1 MIRLILII
9 ITFFITL
16 SFVYGQDIKGGEIR
30 SYRNGIDSSDN
41 TFTFNVYL
49 YTQSSMGIN
58 HSTIYVYMGD
68 GGQPIPVSGTSMYLY
83 NDISEWHYAFNH
95 TYLGNGFYNLH
106 ISDSFRIVG
115 IQNITNSSLESIY
128 LQSPIIINPFLGWN
142 SSPQFQDRQ
151 TAVFNNSGYFV
162 HNASAFDP
170 EGDSLSYSLVPAT
183 STSYSFPTGA
193 TINPITGDFQ
203 MPFASGIYA
212 INIRIDEWRSGVIVG
227 TTYRE
232 MVLDSNTIIGVNN
245 INSENPIFTILPN
258 PVHDVLH
265 LIFRENVSVAST
277 SIFNLEGQE
286 VLRMSKISTNNQI
299 DISSFANGIYFLEIN
314 DGSKNL
320 YRKFIKE

>member
-115 IQNITNSSLESIY
+115 IQNITNSS
-128 LQSPIIINPFLGWN
+128 
-142 SSPQFQDRQ
+142 
-151 TAVFNNSGYFV
+151 
-162 HNASAFDP
+162 
-170 EGDSLSYSLVPAT
+170 
-183 STSYSFPTGA
+183 
-193 TINPITGDFQ
+193 
-203 MPFASGIYA
+203 
-212 INIRIDEWRSGVIVG
+212 
-227 TTYRE
+227 
-232 MVLDSNTIIGVNN
+232 
-245 INSENPIFTILPN
+245 
-258 PVHDVLH
+258 
-265 LIFRENVSVAST
+265 
-277 SIFNLEGQE
+277 
-286 VLRMSKISTNNQI
+286 
-299 DISSFANGIYFLEIN
+299 
-314 DGSKNL
+314 
-320 YRKFIKE
+320 